1 MEGTLG
7 VNNDFARANLPV
19 IEAHQPWSHTS
30 VDRVALDPSP
40 LPSPGGLCMTHISSP
55 LALTEV
61 VQYPFLAWRGKGGMG
76 GRGAVLTP
84 TRTLPPQGGGER
96 FAGAAHD
103 IPTLVSPH
111 RGEGARGLIGQSS
124 AEHYWGRVKVGEE
137 GRRESDAEGK
147 R

>member
-19 IEAHQPWSHTS
+19 IEAHQPWPHTS

-61 VQYPFLAWRGKGGMG
+61 VQYPFLAWWGKGEM
-76 GRGAVLTP
+76 
-84 TRTLPPQGGGER
+84 GGGER
-96 FAGAAHD
+96 FAGDAHA
-103 IPTLVSPH
+103 IPTTISLPS
-111 RGEGARGLIGQSS
+111 GEDTA
-124 AEHYWGRVKVGEE
+124 GRK
-137 GRRESDAEGK
+137 GRKAVYELALYHL
-147 R
+147 